1 VDKRPAICSF
11 YGKDKYISKMLG
23 YSVTV
28 VILAMNYILK
38 ILTIK
43 LIQWVKEDTQSV
55 QLSSIT
61 NAVFYA

>member
-1 VDKRPAICSF
+1 
-11 YGKDKYISKMLG
+11 MLG